1 MKTTEP
7 SRRASEQSSRLLLF
21 RAVLGLMIAAANAP
35 AATLLEEYVPLHVG
49 DHYTELV
56 EGRTNTILVQA
67 GVAAFPGSV
76 TEVTIIP
83 VDGTKQTNFEYAG
96 YSGNDVVNYGQ
107 DVGTNFALVF
117 APPLVTMSE
126 SALSSLGAR
135 FSGST
140 SWTNAVPGEPAIFT
154 VESETISGMVNST
167 GTVSVAAGTFPNC
180 LAVVQTVTTITS
192 ESILGMNY
200 SSTNTTKQT
209 LFFAPN
215 VGCVKGIENGTNFLE
230 LIGGVIGGVTIG
242 GGGGPIPPTLSFVP
256 GKHQPGSFVLEL
268 SGTSG
273 QTYWMQTSTDLTA
286 WTTVSTNILSSSSA
300 SVTNPAIAGARRQFW
315 RVVWPR

>member
-209 LFFAPN
+209 LFFRPQCGLRQRYRERHELPGADRRGHWRSYHRRRRGANSPHA
-215 VGCVKGIENGTNFLE
+215 VLRSWETPAGLVRPGI
-230 LIGGVIGGVTIG
+230 VRHVR
-242 GGGGPIPPTLSFVP
+242 
-256 GKHQPGSFVLEL
+256 
-268 SGTSG
+268 
-273 QTYWMQTSTDLTA
+273 TDLLDA
-286 WTTVSTNILSSSSA
+286 NLDRSDRLDY
-300 SVTNPAIAGARRQFW
+300 RLD
-315 RVVWPR
+315 